1 MAENQR
7 LFIAAFPP
15 PALRRALHRLAREQH
30 GKLGGRCMP
39 AANLHLT
46 LTFLGDTPV
55 ETVPVILELLETL
68 PLPACTLS
76 LDTLGAFH
84 GGIVWAGCEAVPPTL
99 TDWVAELRAGLG
111 LRKIA
116 FDNQA
121 FFAHVTLLRK
131 AQPASAAIVPA
142 LEWRINHA
150 RLYVSRATGLDPTY
164 NNITY

>member
-1 MAENQR
+1 MSENQR

-30 GKLGGRCMP
+30 GELGGRCMP

-55 ETVPVILELLETL
+55 KTVPVILELLETL

-84 GGIVWAGCEAVPPTL
+84 GGIIWAGCKTVPPTL
-99 TDWVAELRAGLG
+99 TDWIAELRAGLAQ
-111 LRKIA
+111 REIA
-116 FDNQA
+116 FDDKA
-121 FFAHVTLLRK
+121 FRAHVTLLRK
-131 AQPASAAIVPA
+131 AQPAAATIKPA
-142 LEWRINHA
+142 LEWQIDRA
-150 RLYVSRATGLDPTY
+150 WLYASRATGHGPAY
-164 NNITY
+164 EHIT